1 MRGLVRLQAKDL
13 EVRET
18 SSMLQQGSIRSLSEA
33 LAAREEAMKHQVRA
47 AQLHRDTVQGQLD
60 ALRAQLAHKEKQA
73 HEAETRAENAE
84 ASATE
89 RRKKQR
95 PSSSSSSHKA
105 SSRETSTHSQEL
117 DSAAGRLSFFEAVEA
132 YSTYQS
138 YTAVKEVGRGT
149 TGRAVLLQ
157 SERTGDR
164 VVGKVM
170 LLEELRNPGDLTN
183 VEQEVH
189 MLTAIRHKHV
199 IEYIATFQVPD
210 PGICV
215 LMEYAAGGDL
225 AKVVRTA
232 QREMRALSRRD
243 RPDLRPAD
251 VISSAQIGTWLA
263 QIASALQYVHEMRVL
278 HRDLAP
284 KNVLLTIDKQCKVS
298 DFGLSFQMTQSNCGL
313 AKSMVGTPY
322 YMAPEVRPTSGC
334 LPSNFPVPYTP
345 FRSPQRRSS
354 GTKRTRSRRT
364 CGRSASSPTSCSRCI
379 AHSAALP

>member
-1 MRGLVRLQAKDL
+1 MPDCWARSASAVTRGGIHFAEQPEVGVRVPTTGGWSYTVGFGGGAPEKVPVEGMTQ
-13 EVRET
+13 E
-18 SSMLQQGSIRSLSEA
+18 Q
-33 LAAREEAMKHQVRA
+33 LAAVENEIMILKSLTHPHIVKYRSSYMAS
-47 AQLHRDTVQGQLD
+47 QGL
-60 ALRAQLAHKEKQA
+60 
-73 HEAETRAENAE
+73 
-84 ASATE
+84 
-89 RRKKQR
+89 
-95 PSSSSSSHKA
+95 
-105 SSRETSTHSQEL
+105 
-117 DSAAGRLSFFEAVEA
+117 
-132 YSTYQS
+132 
-138 YTAVKEVGRGT
+138 
-149 TGRAVLLQ
+149 
-157 SERTGDR
+157 
-164 VVGKVM
+164 GKVLVM
-170 LLEELRNPGDLTN
+170 
-183 VEQEVH
+183 
-189 MLTAIRHKHV
+189 
-199 IEYIATFQVPD
+199 
-210 PGICV
+210 

-345 FRSPQRRSS
+345 FRSPQRRS
-354 GTKRTRSRRT
+354 
-364 CGRSASSPTSCSRCI
+364 CGRSQPRPCCNSDS
-379 AHSAALP
+379 

>member
-13 EVRET
+13 EARET
-18 SSMLQQGSIRSLSEA
+18 SSMLQQNSIRSLSEA

-47 AQLHRDTVQGQLD
+47 AQLNRDTVQGQLD
-60 ALRAQLAHKEKQA
+60 ALRVQLAHKEKQA
-73 HEAETRAENAE
+73 HEAEKRAENAE
-84 ASATE
+84 ARATE
-89 RRKKQR
+89 RRKK
-95 PSSSSSSHKA
+95 
-105 SSRETSTHSQEL
+105 QEL
-117 DSAAGRLSFFEAVEA
+117 DSAAGRLSFFEAVKA
-132 YSTYQS
+132 YSTYRG
-138 YTAVKEVGRGT
+138 YTAVKELGRGT

-157 SERTGDR
+157 SERTGDH

-170 LLEELRNPGDLTN
+170 LLEELPNPSDLTN
-183 VEQEVH
+183 LEQEVH

-225 AKVVRTA
+225 AKVIRTA
-232 QREMRALSRRD
+232 QHEVRALSRRD

-263 QIASALQYVHEMRVL
+263 QIASALQYVHAMRVL

-298 DFGLSFQMTQSNCGL
+298 DFGLSFQMTNANCGL

-322 YMAPEVRPTSGC
+322 YMAPEVRPTNGC

-354 GTKRTRSRRT
+354 GTNRTRSRRT